1 MHLSSAPLVAWG
13 NAWLSGHV
21 GLDEAVDAVERR
33 GGPNLIGTVPAEGL
47 PFDSGVPL
55 RAALVRLRGLGLSA
69 FRLALPTWGDPL
81 GLVGPKELNQAAV
94 EAREGVLVR
103 LSDRQVG
110 LVPSADRRGSSYVGV
125 SWTPYPANDALPQV
139 PGLAEA
145 EQALKL
151 ALIETA
157 RAMEDVDDVAPFG
170 PDVHRRLGELDGGG
184 PSSLAR
190 GYPPRAHRVAE
201 QAARLARVVEL
212 AEPSSGRGL
221 TAHQATSRSEGLR
234 RLDAA
239 VRRALVAAHGAI
251 ALPDRGVPGR

>member
-13 NAWLSGHV
+13 NAWLAGHV

-33 GGPNLIGTVPAEGL
+33 GGPNLIGTVPAVDL

-55 RAALVRLRGLGLSA
+55 RAALTRLRGLGLSA

-103 LSDRQVG
+103 LADRQVG

-151 ALIETA
+151 ALIEAVQT
-157 RAMEDVDDVAPFG
+157 MEGVDDVAPFAQ
-170 PDVHRRLGELDGGG
+170 DVHRRLGELDGG
-184 PSSLAR
+184 PPSLAR

-201 QAARLARVVEL
+201 QAARLAGVVEL

-221 TAHQATSRSEGLR
+221 TAHQATARSEGLR

-251 ALPDRGVPGR
+251 DPSGRSVPGR